1 MHKWIG
7 KRYLHCLGIQ
17 RDPENPCTPCAPDR
31 NTKIQEYK
39 NIKMQ
44 NYTSIQIQNTSNRS
58 KIQNLD
64 SGRYRECGHN
74 AHRLVTFPKTQP
86 FPKRLI
92 YVINFLLYTK
102 INHLSKLKFFFV
114 ISLLLCSFW
123 PLTLSG
129 IFLTHF
135 RNCSRLDF
143 SAHWCG
149 NLLFARAALW
159 EIFVL

>member
-31 NTKIQEYK
+31 NTKIQDYK

-44 NYTSIQIQNTSNRS
+44 NFTSIQIQNRSNRS

-92 YVINFLLYTK
+92 SAINFYIQKSTIFQNSSFFLL
-102 INHLSKLKFFFV
+102 LACFFV
-114 ISLLLCSFW
+114 VSGPSHFLEYFLHISE
-123 PLTLSG
+123 TVQ
-129 IFLTHF
+129 
-135 RNCSRLDF
+135 D
-143 SAHWCG
+143 
-149 NLLFARAALW
+149 
-159 EIFVL
+159 

>member
-64 SGRYRECGHN
+64 SGKYRKCRHN
-74 AHRLVTFPKTQP
+74 AHRLVPFPKTQP

-92 YVINFLLYTK
+92 SAIEFIYKNQPSFKTQVFL
-102 INHLSKLKFFFV
+102 SACFFV
-114 ISLLLCSFW
+114 VSGPSHFLEYFFHISE
-123 PLTLSG
+123 TVQ
-129 IFLTHF
+129 
-135 RNCSRLDF
+135 D
-143 SAHWCG
+143 
-149 NLLFARAALW
+149 
-159 EIFVL
+159 